1 MTKTLSA
8 AAAAAVLMLGACGGG
23 NGQAATGAAATSA
36 ATTTQAP
43 AADASTTAAPAAD
56 AAGAE
61 AFVRGVYAGYTDAPG
76 GTGPDLMA
84 TAYSAE
90 LNRLISTGG
99 PTGEGS
105 ERGLDAD
112 PICDCQDW
120 QNLTLT
126 NVAVTPQGADR
137 ADARVTFTNGGGA
150 PTTQSLKLVREAAG
164 WRVDDVVSTA
174 RPSLAAELRAAAAA
188 PAG

>member
-8 AAAAAVLMLGACGGG
+8 AAAVAVLMLGACGGG
-23 NGQAATGAAATSA
+23 NEAATSA
-36 ATTTQAP
+36 AGTPAAP
-43 AADASTTAAPAAD
+43 AADASTTTMAAPAGD

-61 AFVRGVYAGYTDAPG
+61 AFVRSVYAGYTDAPG

-90 LNRLISTGG
+90 LNRLISAGG
-99 PTGEGS
+99 PTGEGN

-137 ADARVTFTNGGGA
+137 ADARVTFANSGGA
-150 PTTQSLKLVREAAG
+150 PTTQTLKLVREAAG
-164 WRVDDVVSTA
+164 WRVDDVATAA
-174 RPSLAAELRAAAAA
+174 RPSLAAELRAAASA